1 MLQLHFLNDLPPEI
15 RNVALR
21 IALALLALLIIW
33 ILRRLISRLILLP
46 IRQLVVNRTENQLDD
61 ILLKVVENP
70 IRFLVIALGIYIAG
84 TILTADV
91 GTTLFFSHLARTFV
105 ILAVFVALYNGV
117 DLIVQSSMRLRY
129 ITGISL
135 DEQLV
140 PFMRTALKVV
150 IVAIAVIV
158 VLQEWKYD
166 VNGLIAGLG
175 LSGLAFSLAAKDTAA
190 NLFAFTTIVSDR
202 PFIVGEFI
210 KTPDVEGIVEDVG
223 MRNVRVR
230 QLDQAYVTVPNSTIA
245 NSPILNWSRLNK
257 RRVNFTLGVTYSAS
271 SDDMRH
277 LLERLRQ
284 MLHEREKID
293 PESIIVN
300 FTDFGDS
307 SLNILIVC
315 MILEP
320 DWKLFTAEKEDI
332 NLAIMDIVA
341 ELGLSIAFPSQS
353 LYIENLPNIGQI
365 S

>member
-1 MLQLHFLNDLPPEI
+1 MLQLQFLNDLPPEV
-15 RNVALR
+15 RNLALR

-46 IRQLVVNRTENQLDD
+46 IRQLVVNRTTNQLDD
-61 ILLKVVENP
+61 ILLKVIENP

-245 NSPILNWSRLNK
+245 NAPILNWSRLNK

-271 SDDMRH
+271 SDAMRQ
-277 LLERLRQ
+277 LLGRLRQ
-284 MLHEREKID
+284 MLGEREKID

-320 DWKLFTAEKEDI
+320 DWKLFTEEKEQI

-353 LYIENLPNIGQI
+353 LYIEHLPDVGQI